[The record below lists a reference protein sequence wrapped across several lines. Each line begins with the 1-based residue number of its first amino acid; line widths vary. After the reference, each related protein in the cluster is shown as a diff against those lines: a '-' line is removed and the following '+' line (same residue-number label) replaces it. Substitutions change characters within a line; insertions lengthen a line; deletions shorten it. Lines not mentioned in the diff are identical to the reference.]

1 MTLDLIQTS
10 ASVIAIGF
18 AWLAW
23 QRAHEHF
30 RWSRTLAFI
39 ERLNG
44 PEMTRLRLEVMKEAS
59 SWRLA
64 DGTVDTRAVDELHP
78 VATTDAAIELDKK
91 ITVIGN
97 LLQELGVAWRHG
109 AVDKVMTANVFN
121 GIVTRTWAALRP
133 YTDRCRDANGRVC
146 VWEDFQMLVR
156 EISQYD
162 YDIRTLSPMH
172 RVFYRM
178 GLSDYPARP
187 TAANPADEFK
197 RPTAN

>member
-44 PEMTRLRLEVMKEAS
+44 PEMTRLRLEVLKEAS
-59 SWRLA
+59 SWRLS
-64 DGTVDTRAVDELHP
+64 DGTVDARAVDDLHP
-78 VATTDAAIELDKK
+78 VATTEAAIELDKK

-109 AVDKVMTANVFN
+109 AVDKVMTANIFN
-121 GIVTRTWAALRP
+121 GIVTRTWAALGP
-133 YTDRCRDANGRVC
+133 YTDRCRDASGRVC

-162 YDIRTLSPMH
+162 YDIRSLTLAD
-172 RVFYRM
+172 RLKFRT
-178 GLSDYPARP
+178 GLSEYPARP
-187 TAANPADEFK
+187 TTANPADAF
-197 RPTAN
+197 RTTGR